1 MVFSDG
7 YSLQMAKVTG
17 SVDEGFTLALT
28 VPV

>member
-1 MVFSDG
+1 MFSDG

-17 SVDEGFTLALT
+17 SNDEGYVATLN

>member
-17 SVDEGFTLALT
+17 SVGSGLTATLN